1 MDDEP
6 EFVSEEVIQVI
17 KSCIESTLSNTVYNK
32 EKLNG
37 WCNRVVEG
45 CIKGVL
51 KMDKP
56 FKYIVTCIIMQK
68 NGAGLTTTA
77 TCFWDQMSDGA
88 CSVTLWRVP
97 GRSVLQR
104 TPRPGDCSACSLV
117 SAVCSPGLAPRF
129 FSFFLPVASL
139 FVLFTAHVGF
149 PLPVPRCLAGVC
161 TIPWEND
168 TMHAVITVYALAL
181 GPREIK
187 ASDLD
192 GR

>member
-17 KSCIESTLSNTVYNK
+17 KSCIESTLSNTVYDK
-32 EKLNG
+32 KKLNG

-56 FKYIVTCIIMQK
+56 FKYVVTCILMQK

-77 TCFWDQMSDGA
+77 TCYWDQQTD
-88 CSVTLWRVP
+88 
-97 GRSVLQR
+97 
-104 TPRPGDCSACSLV
+104 
-117 SAVCSPGLAPRF
+117 
-129 FSFFLPVASL
+129 
-139 FVLFTAHVGF
+139 
-149 PLPVPRCLAGVC
+149 GVC

-168 TMHAVITVYALAL
+168 TMHAVITVYACAL
-181 GPREIK
+181 GPREMK
-187 ASDLD
+187 ASDLEH
-192 GR
+192 R